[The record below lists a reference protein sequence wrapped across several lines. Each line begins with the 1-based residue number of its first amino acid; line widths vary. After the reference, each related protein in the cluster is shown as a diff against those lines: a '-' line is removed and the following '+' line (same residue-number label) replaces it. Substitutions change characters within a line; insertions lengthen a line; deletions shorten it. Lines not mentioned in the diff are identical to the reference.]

1 VVIGELHKFAGW
13 NYAIT
18 LDSSSESVIIRQTLG
33 RTRRYEVPVNHIRS
47 IVVERKSVVPFAA
60 LAILSAL
67 TTLLIG
73 YGPVPYL
80 ISLGPANM
88 GKSTLIGALACMI
101 FALPSISRILF
112 VNVYVSWDAEPR
124 SLLIRFVPSQSGKRL
139 ADMFLEM
146 SNKK

>member
-1 VVIGELHKFAGW
+1 VVTGELYKCAGW

-18 LDSSSESVIIRQTLG
+18 LDSTSERVIMRHTVG
-33 RTRRYEVPVNHIRS
+33 RTRRYEVPMDRIKS

-60 LAILSAL
+60 LTILSAL

-73 YGPVPYL
+73 YGPLPYL
-80 ISLGPANM
+80 IGLTPENM
-88 GKSTLIGALACMI
+88 GKSTMIGALACMI
-101 FALPSISRILF
+101 FALPSISRLLF
-112 VNVYVSWDAEPR
+112 VNVYVSWDTDPS

-139 ADMFLEM
+139 ADVFLEM

>member
-1 VVIGELHKFAGW
+1 VVTGELYEFVGW

-18 LDSSSESVIIRQTLG
+18 LDSSSENVIIRQTIG
-33 RTRRYEVPVNHIRS
+33 RTRRYEIPIGCIKS

-60 LAILSAL
+60 LTILSAL

-73 YGPVPYL
+73 YGPLTYL
-80 ISLGPANM
+80 ISLGPENM
-88 GKSTLIGALACMI
+88 GKSTMIGALACMI

>member
-1 VVIGELHKFAGW
+1 MVTGELYKCAGW

-18 LDSSSESVIIRQTLG
+18 LDSNSERVIMRQTVG
-33 RTRRYEVPVNHIRS
+33 RMRRYEVPMDRIKS

-60 LAILSAL
+60 LTILSAL

-73 YGPVPYL
+73 YGPLPYL
-80 ISLGPANM
+80 INLSPENM
-88 GKSTLIGALACMI
+88 GRSTMIGALACII
-101 FALPSISRILF
+101 FALPSISRLLF
-112 VNVYVSWDAEPR
+112 VNVYVSWDTAPG
-124 SLLIRFVPSQSGKRL
+124 SLLIRFVTSHSGKRL